1 MTKKLKK
8 YNVVLQYDVQRTY
21 TVYAKNDEHAEEL
34 VLDSKAIS
42 HSDHWGEE
50 EILEVMEV
58 A

>member
-1 MTKKLKK
+1 MKKLKK

-34 VLDSKAIS
+34 VLDSKAIL